1 MTTAATLRHNRL
13 IPLLLASALAFAAS
27 PAFAR
32 IVDLQVI
39 DRASGRALPQIA
51 HRGERW
57 VAGENRREFTVRLSN
72 RSDERVMAVL
82 SVDGV
87 NAISG
92 ESADPSQAGYVLEP
106 WQQIDV
112 RGWRK
117 NERQTAAFHFTLGER
132 SYAARTGRP
141 ENVGVIGVAVYREAR
156 LVHQYDEPW
165 SDEQW
170 SDEPHDF
177 AKREAAPSTRDGVAP
192 PSAAAPSSKSWE
204 LAERGQD
211 LGTGH
216 GRREWS
222 QARQTEFVRATRAPE
237 QITQIRYD
245 SRGSLIAQGILPRH
259 GRLAQGPRAFDN
271 GFVPDPPRW

>member
-1 MTTAATLRHNRL
+1 MSTVATLFRRHL
-13 IPLLLASALAFAAS
+13 SPTVLVAALALASN

-39 DRASGRALPQIA
+39 DRVSGRSIQPLN

-57 VAGENRREFTVRLSN
+57 IAGEHGREFTVRLSN
-72 RSDERVMAVL
+72 RSGERVLAVL

-92 ESADPSQAGYVLEP
+92 ESADPSQTGYVLEP
-106 WQQIDV
+106 WQSIDV

-117 NERQTAAFHFTLGER
+117 SERQTAAFHFTLGER

-141 ENVGVIGVAVYREAR
+141 QNVGVIGVAVFREAR
-156 LVHQYDEPW
+156 LVHQYQQPW
-165 SDEQW
+165 FE
-170 SDEPHDF
+170 EPHEF
-177 AKREAAPSTRDGVAP
+177 AKRGEAPAGAERAPAPLGAAPAAPSA
-192 PSAAAPSSKSWE
+192 KSHE
-204 LAERGQD
+204 FADRGQD

-222 QARQTEFVRATRAPE
+222 PSRQTEFVRATRAPE

-245 SRGSLIAQGILPRH
+245 SRESLIAQGILPRH
-259 GRLAQGPRAFDN
+259 PGRLAQGPRAFGN

>member
-1 MTTAATLRHNRL
+1 MSIAATLRQPRPVL
-13 IPLLLASALAFAAS
+13 ALLAAALALSSS

-57 VAGENRREFTVRLSN
+57 VAGEQRREFTVRLSN

-87 NAISG
+87 NAITG

-156 LVHQYDEPW
+156 LVHQYEQPW
-165 SDEQW
+165 G
-170 SDEPHDF
+170 DEPHDY
-177 AKREAAPSTRDGVAP
+177 AKREGGPQTFDGAP
-192 PSAAAPSSKSWE
+192 PSAAAPAPSAKSWE
-204 LAERGQD
+204 YAERGQD

-222 QARQTEFVRATRAPE
+222 SARETEFVRATRAPE

-245 SRGSLIAQGILPRH
+245 SRESLIAQGILPRH
-259 GRLAQGPRAFDN
+259 HGRLAQGPRAFGQ

>member
-1 MTTAATLRHNRL
+1 MSIVATLSRNPV
-13 IPLLLASALAFAAS
+13 PLLLASALALASS

-39 DRASGRALPQIA
+39 DRHSGRTIPQLA

-57 VAGENRREFTVRLSN
+57 VAGEQGREFTVRLSN
-72 RSDERVMAVL
+72 RSGERVLAVL

-92 ESADPSQAGYVLEP
+92 ESADPSQTGYVLDP
-106 WQQIDV
+106 WQSIDV

-117 NERQTAAFHFTLGER
+117 SERQTAAFHFTLGER

-141 ENVGVIGVAVYREAR
+141 QNVGVIGVAVYREAR
-156 LVHQYDEPW
+156 LVHQYEQPWHDEAH
-165 SDEQW
+165 E
-170 SDEPHDF
+170 F
-177 AKREAAPSTRDGVAP
+177 AKREAAPGSLDRTPEPLGAAP
-192 PSAAAPSSKSWE
+192 AAPSAKSQE
-204 LAERGQD
+204 FAQRGQD

-222 QARQTEFVRATRAPE
+222 PARHTEFVRATRAPE
-237 QITQIRYD
+237 QITEVRYD
-245 SRGSLIAQGILPRH
+245 SRESLIAQGILPRH
-259 GRLAQGPRAFDN
+259 HGRLAQGPRAFGN
-271 GFVPDPPRW
+271 GFVADPPRW

>member
-1 MTTAATLRHNRL
+1 MSIAATLRTRR
-13 IPLLLASALAFAAS
+13 PAAALLAVALALAAS
-27 PAFAR
+27 PASAR

-39 DRASGRALPQIA
+39 DRASGRVLPQMA

-72 RSDERVMAVL
+72 RSDERVLAVL

-117 NERQTAAFHFTLGER
+117 SERQTAAFHFTLGER

-141 ENVGVIGVAVYREAR
+141 ENVGVIGVAVFREAR
-156 LVHQYDEPW
+156 LVHQYEQPW
-165 SDEQW
+165 GE
-170 SDEPHDF
+170 EPHDY
-177 AKREAAPSTRDGVAP
+177 AKRDAGPQTFEGAP
-192 PSAAAPSSKSWE
+192 PSAAAPSAKSRE
-204 LAERGQD
+204 YAQRGQD

-222 QARQTEFVRATRAPE
+222 PARETEFVRATRAPE
-237 QITQIRYD
+237 QISQIRYD
-245 SRGSLIAQGILPRH
+245 SRESLIAQGILPRH
-259 GRLAQGPRAFDN
+259 PGRLAQGPRAFGQ

>member
-1 MTTAATLRHNRL
+1 MNIAATLRTHRSAAA
-13 IPLLLASALAFAAS
+13 LLVMALALAVN
-27 PAFAR
+27 PAQAR

-39 DRASGRALPQIA
+39 DRATGRALPQIA

-57 VAGENRREFTVRLSN
+57 IPGEHRREFTVRLSN

-87 NAISG
+87 NAITG

-117 NERQTAAFHFTLGER
+117 SERQTAAFHFTLGER

-141 ENVGVIGVAVYREAR
+141 DNVGVIGVAVYREAR
-156 LVHQYDEPW
+156 LVHQGVQPW
-165 SDEQW
+165 EE
-170 SDEPHDF
+170 EPHDY
-177 AKREAAPSTRDGVAP
+177 AKRDAGPELLDGVP
-192 PSAAAPSSKSWE
+192 PSAPAPAAKSWE
-204 LAERGQD
+204 YAQRGQD

-222 QARQTEFVRATRAPE
+222 LARETEFVRATRAPE

-245 SRGSLIAQGILPRH
+245 SRESLLAQGILPRRW
-259 GRLAQGPRAFDN
+259 GGLAQGPRAFGQ

>member
-1 MTTAATLRHNRL
+1 MNTVATLFRNL
-13 IPLLLASALAFAAS
+13 LTPSLLASALALAS
-27 PAFAR
+27 DPAFAR

-39 DRASGRALPQIA
+39 DRVSGRTIPQLS

-57 VAGENRREFTVRLSN
+57 IAGDQGREFTVRLSN
-72 RSDERVMAVL
+72 RSGERVLAVL

-92 ESADPSQAGYVLEP
+92 ESADPSQTGYVLEP

-117 NERQTAAFHFTLGER
+117 SERQTAAFHFTLGER

-141 ENVGVIGVAVYREAR
+141 QNVGVIGVAVFREAR
-156 LVHQYDEPW
+156 LVHQYEEPW
-165 SDEQW
+165 Y
-170 SDEPHDF
+170 DEPHEF
-177 AKREAAPSTRDGVAP
+177 AKRGEGSFGPEGAPVPLDAIPSAPSA
-192 PSAAAPSSKSWE
+192 KSQE
-204 LAERGQD
+204 FAQRGQD

-222 QARQTEFVRATRAPE
+222 PSRQTEFVRATRAPE

-245 SRGSLIAQGILPRH
+245 SRESLIAQGILPRH
-259 GRLAQGPRAFDN
+259 PGRFAQGPRAFGN

>member
-1 MTTAATLRHNRL
+1 MSIAATLRTHR
-13 IPLLLASALAFAAS
+13 PAAALLAVALALAAS
-27 PAFAR
+27 PAQAR

-57 VAGENRREFTVRLSN
+57 VAGEHRREFTVRLSN
-72 RSDERVMAVL
+72 RSDERVLAVL

-117 NERQTAAFHFTLGER
+117 SERQTAAFHFTLGER

-156 LVHQYDEPW
+156 LVHQEQPWWPEEPQ
-165 SDEQW
+165 EY
-170 SDEPHDF
+170 
-177 AKREAAPSTRDGVAP
+177 AKRGDAPQRFEGAP
-192 PSAAAPSSKSWE
+192 PVAAAPAPSAKSWE
-204 LAERGQD
+204 YAERGQD

-222 QARQTEFVRATRAPE
+222 PARETEFVRATRAPE

-245 SRGSLIAQGILPRH
+245 SRDSLIAQGILPRH
-259 GRLAQGPRAFDN
+259 SGRLAQGPRAFGQ

>member
-1 MTTAATLRHNRL
+1 MSIAATLRQPRPVL
-13 IPLLLASALAFAAS
+13 ALLAAALALSSS

-57 VAGENRREFTVRLSN
+57 VAGEQRREFTVRLSN
-72 RSDERVMAVL
+72 RSDERVLAVL

-87 NAISG
+87 NAITG
-92 ESADPSQAGYVLEP
+92 ESADPSQSGYVLEP

-156 LVHQYDEPW
+156 LVHQYEQPW
-165 SDEQW
+165 L
-170 SDEPHDF
+170 DEPHDY
-177 AKREAAPSTRDGVAP
+177 AKREAGPQTFDGAP
-192 PSAAAPSSKSWE
+192 PSAAAPAPSAKSWE
-204 LAERGQD
+204 YAERGQD

-222 QARQTEFVRATRAPE
+222 SARETEFVRATRAPE

-245 SRGSLIAQGILPRH
+245 SRESLIAQGILPRH
-259 GRLAQGPRAFDN
+259 QGRLAQGPRAFGQ

>member
-1 MTTAATLRHNRL
+1 MKTVATLSRSL
-13 IPLLLASALAFAAS
+13 SPLLLAAALALASS

-39 DRASGRALPQIA
+39 DRVSGRTIPQLG

-57 VAGENRREFTVRLSN
+57 IAGEHGREFTVRLSN
-72 RSDERVMAVL
+72 RSDERVLAVL

-92 ESADPSQAGYVLEP
+92 ESADPSQTGYVLEP
-106 WQQIDV
+106 WQSIDV

-117 NERQTAAFHFTLGER
+117 SERQTAAFHFTLGER

-141 ENVGVIGVAVYREAR
+141 QNVGVIGVAVYREAR
-156 LVHQYDEPW
+156 LVHQHEQPWYDEPH
-165 SDEQW
+165 E
-170 SDEPHDF
+170 F
-177 AKREAAPSTRDGVAP
+177 AKRGTDPGGREVPSAPQAAPSA
-192 PSAAAPSSKSWE
+192 KSHE
-204 LAERGQD
+204 FAQRGQD

-222 QARQTEFVRATRAPE
+222 PARQTEFVRATRAPE

-245 SRGSLIAQGILPRH
+245 SRASLMAQGILPRQH
-259 GRLAQGPRAFDN
+259 GRFAQGPRAFDH